1 MMLEHGGG
9 LHRAA
14 RRFGI
19 PAECWLD
26 LSTGINPRGWPAP
39 PLPPDCWRR
48 LPEDDDGLLAAARD
62 YYGCSS
68 LVAVAGSQQAIMALP
83 RLRPRCRVAMLSPA
97 YAEHEA
103 AWIAAGH
110 RVAPIGV
117 DDIDA
122 VIEDIDVLLLIHP
135 NNPTGQRFERDRLLA
150 WQARLAAR
158 GGWLVVDEAFI
169 DADPAA
175 SLADVCGREG
185 LVVLRS
191 LGKFFGLAGA
201 RVGFVLGPKPLLDAL
216 AEYLGPWPIAH
227 PSRHVAIGALRDEAW
242 QRATRERLRRDG
254 RRLADLLSRHGLAP
268 SGGCELFQ
276 WLRHARARYLA
287 EELAW
292 RAVLVRGFD
301 HPASL
306 RLGLPDGEADW
317 QRLDDAIGRARRQVE
332 RS

>member
-1 MMLEHGGG
+1 MLEHGGR

-19 PAECWLD
+19 PAERWLD
-26 LSTGINPRGWPAP
+26 LSTGINPRGWPVP
-39 PLPPDCWRR
+39 PLSPDCWRR
-48 LPEDDDGLLAAARD
+48 LPEDDDGLRAAARD

-68 LVAVAGSQQAIMALP
+68 LLAVAGSQQAIMVLP
-83 RLRPRCRVAMLSPA
+83 RLRSRCRVVMLSPA

-110 RVAPIGV
+110 RVVSAGP
-117 DDIDA
+117 DEIDA
-122 VIEDIDVLLLIHP
+122 VVADTDVLLLIHP
-135 NNPTGQRFERDRLLA
+135 NNPTGQRFERERLLD

-201 RVGFVLGPKPLLDAL
+201 RVGFVLGPEALLDAL
-216 AEYLGPWPIAH
+216 AGRLGPWPIAH
-227 PSRHVAIGALRDEAW
+227 PSRQVAIGALRDGAW
-242 QRATRERLRRDG
+242 QRATRERLRRDSG
-254 RRLADLLSRHGLAP
+254 RLADLLTRHGLAP

-276 WLRHARARYLA
+276 WLRHDRARPLA
-287 EELAW
+287 EALA
-292 RAVLVRGFD
+292 RQAVLVRLFD
-301 HPASL
+301 RPASL
-306 RLGLPDGEADW
+306 RLGLPDGEAGW
-317 QRLDDAIGRARRQVE
+317 QRLDDAIGRALREVE
-332 RS
+332 RR